1 MKLLDFEID
10 KLTNSIENIASGDS
24 FDTVVTLL
32 NTNDLKL
39 LKKDCWV
46 FDWKREFKSVAKN
59 VYELT
64 IIDNPKI
71 IQGLVSI
78 EDRNDHIFMH
88 LIESAK
94 FNNGKSKIYAGVPG
108 NLVAFACKISF
119 EKGYNGYVSFFAKSK
134 LIEHYQTT
142 VGAKVLFGNQMV
154 VNELSSKILISKNFK
169 Q

>member
-1 MKLLDFEID
+1 M
-10 KLTNSIENIASGDS
+10 
-24 FDTVVTLL
+24 
-32 NTNDLKL
+32 
-39 LKKDCWV
+39 
-46 FDWKREFKSVAKN
+46 
-59 VYELT
+59 T

-142 VGAKVLFGNQMV
+142 LGAKVLFGNQMV